1 MKNILLFGAGKSATV
16 LIDYLKQLADNNNYN
31 VTVADGS
38 FQNAASKIGKHNNV
52 KPVELNIENETA
64 RKSLIENAD
73 IVISLMPPHLHYLI
87 ALDCIAFSKNLLTAS
102 YIDKQTQELAN
113 QAKEKGI
120 LFLYEMGLDPGIDH
134 LSAMQII
141 HRIQKSGG
149 NITSFIS
156 HCGGLVAPESD
167 DNPWHYKISW
177 NPRNVVMAGK
187 AGATFLQDGSTK
199 NIGYEHL
206 FNHDN
211 IVALPNAE
219 TLAYYPNRDS
229 LGYIETYGL
238 KGIKTFIRTTLR
250 HPEFCFGW
258 KNIIDLKLTN
268 EDKVYE
274 TTAMT
279 IAQFF
284 TLHFERNGFNNWL
297 DEMMMTRLNKAK
309 ETMETL
315 MQIMEAEE
323 VAIEKGE
330 VPDETIMIVDEA
342 GTLNT
347 IDIDDVKENAAEMVA
362 AEMNEANLSMKQL
375 IFLGLDDNETQINL
389 GLCSAADVLQ
399 FILEKKLVLSNDDKD
414 MIVML
419 HEFEYEL
426 NGKKHSL
433 KSLLRVI
440 GENNTHT
447 AMAKTVGLPLGI
459 AAQLILE
466 GKIKET
472 GLHIPILQSIYEPV
486 LKALEQHHIIF
497 EETET
502 SLMQTM

>member
-16 LIDYLKQLADNNNYN
+16 LINFLKQLADNNNYN

-38 FQNAASKIGKHNNV
+38 LENARAKIGNHNSV
-52 KPVELNIENETA
+52 KPVELIIENETA
-64 RKSLIENAD
+64 RKGLIANAD

-102 YIDKQTQELAN
+102 YIDKQTKELAN

-141 HRIQKSGG
+141 HRIQKNGG
-149 NITSFIS
+149 KITSFIS
-156 HCGGLVAPESD
+156 HCGGLVAPQSD

-187 AGATFLQDGSTK
+187 AGATFLQDDNTK
-199 NIGYEHL
+199 YIAYEQL
-206 FNHDN
+206 FNQDN
-211 IVALPNAE
+211 VVQLPNAE
-219 TLAYYPNRDS
+219 TLAFYPNRDS
-229 LGYIETYGL
+229 LGYIDTYGL
-238 KGIKTFIRTTLR
+238 QGIKTFIRTTLR

-258 KNIIDLKLTN
+258 KNIIDLNLTN
-268 EDKVYE
+268 EDKVYD

-279 IAQFF
+279 IAHFF
-284 TLHFERNGFNNWL
+284 QLHFEKNGFNNWL

-323 VAIEKGE
+323 EAIENGE
-330 VPDETIMIVDEA
+330 VPEETMMMIDKA

-347 IDIDDVKENAAEMVA
+347 IDVDEVKENAAEMVA
-362 AEMNEANLSMKQL
+362 TKMNEANLSMKQL
-375 IFLGLDDNETQINL
+375 LFLGLDDTETQINL

-399 FILEKKLVLSNDDKD
+399 FILEKKLVLGNNDKD

-433 KSLLRVI
+433 KSLLKVI
-440 GENNTHT
+440 GENNSFT
-447 AMAKTVGLPLGI
+447 AMAKTVGLPIGI

-472 GLHIPILQSIYEPV
+472 GLHIPILPSIYEPV
-486 LKALEQHHIIF
+486 LKQLELQHIFF
-497 EETET
+497 EETEH
-502 SLMQTM
+502 